1 MVKVP
6 LAPNAASRRS
16 EKFRVYL
23 LLVFGIAFLGT
34 AITIIGLAGS
44 STATV
49 GVGAG
54 VIAAAG
60 LISIF
65 FGLVGLRL
73 TRKTDEDVTVA
84 VTHDTH
90 TDEQYSNWSPKPSRR
105 FPGSFPDN

>member
-6 LAPNAASRRS
+6 LAANVGSGRS

-23 LLVFGIAFLGT
+23 LLVLGIAFLGT
-34 AITIIGLAGS
+34 AITIVGLAGS
-44 STATV
+44 SPATV
-49 GVGAG
+49 GAGAG

-73 TRKTDEDVTVA
+73 TRKTDEDVTAAVA
-84 VTHDTH
+84 QDMH
-90 TDEQYSNWSPKPSRR
+90 TDEQYSNWSPQPSRR
-105 FPGSFPDN
+105 FPGSFPGN